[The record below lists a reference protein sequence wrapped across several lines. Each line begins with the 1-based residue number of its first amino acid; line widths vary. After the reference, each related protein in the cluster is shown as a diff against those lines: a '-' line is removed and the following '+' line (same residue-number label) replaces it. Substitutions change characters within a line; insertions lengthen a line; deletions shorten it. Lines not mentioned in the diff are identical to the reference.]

1 MPVPFCSTYGCFS
14 IKTGT
19 YSCLGAPKGGCI
31 IIPSDPTLNFLFT
44 RALLAV
50 RVAIH
55 GALIFVPVLAA
66 FWVWSA
72 RQQLQ
77 DAGCNSVG
85 LILASMPLFTLA
97 SFAEVAQ
104 HILDGW
110 VFLGLMP
117 SVYNAVF
124 YGMLSLGQA
133 VLTLGA
139 QYGRGAPVEFAPFKQ
154 LGVRWYDLHAAF
166 DISVSLA
173 AFGGLIAAW
182 VSCSGGPEGAA
193 FWADCY
199 GTHFFTS
206 VKGTLFSVWF
216 LAFIIALLSTVSA
229 FFIRT
234 HCDPAYRTGL
244 TAASAVFFVLGMA
257 GVTLVVT
264 TGCQV
269 LHAVGASGFLLGF
282 LLQLLYLNHLVAP
295 AKARSHAD

>member
-1 MPVPFCSTYGCFS
+1 
-14 IKTGT
+14 
-19 YSCLGAPKGGCI
+19 
-31 IIPSDPTLNFLFT
+31 LF
-44 RALLAV
+44 AV
-50 RVAIH
+50 LVAVH
-55 GALIFVPVLAA
+55 GALILVPVAA
-66 FWVWSA
+66 AYWVWSA

-110 VFLGLMP
+110 VFMGLMP

-124 YGMLSLGQA
+124 YGMLALGQS

-139 QYGRGAPVEFAPFKQ
+139 QYGRGKPVNFGPLKR
-154 LGVRWYDLHAAF
+154 LGVHWYDVHALF
-166 DISVSLA
+166 DVGVSLA
-173 AFGGLIAAW
+173 TFVGLIAAW
-182 VSCSGGPEGAA
+182 ASCSGGPNGAA

-206 VKGTLFSVWF
+206 FKGTVYSVWF
-216 LAFIIALLSTVSA
+216 LAFIIALLSTVAA

-234 HCDPAYRTGL
+234 HCDPAWRAGL
-244 TAASAVFFVLGMA
+244 TVASALFFVLGMA
-257 GVTLVVT
+257 GVTLVTT

-269 LHAVGASGFLLGF
+269 LHALGASGFFMGF
-282 LLQLLYLNHLVAP
+282 LLQLLYLSHLVPP
-295 AKARSHAD
+295 AKARPHVE